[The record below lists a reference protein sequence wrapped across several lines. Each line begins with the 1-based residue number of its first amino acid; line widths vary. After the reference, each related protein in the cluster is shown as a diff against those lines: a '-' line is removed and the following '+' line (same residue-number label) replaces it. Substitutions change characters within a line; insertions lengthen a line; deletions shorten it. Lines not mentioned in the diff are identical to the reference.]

1 MHRRPRTE
9 PRRHTSAHG
18 RDPRDRCGEEAAL
31 ASHGMES
38 KPRGWAADYAAWF
51 DLVSVAERYGLRPPY
66 PDQTFDLLASLVDPA
81 DRSVLDAGCGL
92 GELARPL
99 TRRVERVDAV
109 DRSAAMLAR
118 GRTMD
123 GGDAAN
129 LGWVLG
135 TVEQAPLAPAYGLIV
150 CGDSIHWFDW
160 SVALPRFSRSLTP
173 QGRLALVQRRWLQR
187 ALIRERLAPL
197 YARHSANTDFEPLDP
212 VTELEWRGLFER
224 LGEQTMTA
232 AAWRPTLDE
241 LIGCHH
247 SQNGFALEKM
257 DDPDAFDRE
266 LADELTRSLHPGVDG
281 RYDLVVDATIT
292 WGRPVTR

>member
-1 MHRRPRTE
+1 
-9 PRRHTSAHG
+9 
-18 RDPRDRCGEEAAL
+18 
-31 ASHGMES
+31 MES
-38 KPRGWAADYAAWF
+38 KPRGWAAEYAAWF
-51 DLVSVAERYGLRPPY
+51 DLGSVAERYDLRPPY
-66 PDQTFDLLASLVDPA
+66 PDQTFDVLASLVDPA

-109 DRSAAMLAR
+109 DRSAAMLTR
-118 GRTMD
+118 GQTLD

-129 LGWVLG
+129 LRWVLG
-135 TVEQAPLAPAYGLIV
+135 TVEHAPLAPAYGLIV

-160 SVALPRFSRSLTP
+160 PVALPRFSQCLTR
-173 QGRLALVQRRWLQR
+173 QGHLVLVQRRWLHG
-187 ALIRERLAPL
+187 AIVREQLAPL

-212 VTELEWRGLFER
+212 VTELEGRGLFER
-224 LGEQTMTA
+224 VGEQTTRA
-232 AAWRPTLDE
+232 VAWRPTLDG

-266 LADELTRSLHPGVDG
+266 LANAVTRSLHAGVDG
-281 RYDLVVDATIT
+281 RYDLDVDATIT
-292 WGRPVTR
+292 WGRPVTS